1 MKIDMTR
8 IAALRQQLATCM
20 NAQRKRIIAN
30 ELHYA
35 LYGRR
40 VQRLTAENRSPPQP

>member
-8 IAALRQQLATCM
+8 IHQLRQQLATCT
-20 NAQRKRIIAN
+20 NLQRKRILAN

-40 VQRLTAENRSPPQP
+40 VQR